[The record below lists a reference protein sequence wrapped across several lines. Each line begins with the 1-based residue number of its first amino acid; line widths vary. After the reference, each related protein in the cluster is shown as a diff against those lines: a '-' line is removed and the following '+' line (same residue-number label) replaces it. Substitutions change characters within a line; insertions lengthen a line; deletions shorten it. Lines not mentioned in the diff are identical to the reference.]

1 MEAQQWELRER
12 WGRREEVGQGGRR
25 RLGKVVE
32 RGEVGRGGRRRV
44 AGKVEEEGRKEGKQ
58 AGLVEGCGREEVRP
72 E

>member
-44 AGKVEEEGRKEGKQ
+44 AGKVEEEEGRKVEVGRLKEGKQ
-58 AGLVEGCGREEVRP
+58 AGLVEG
-72 E
+72 